1 MENISN
7 IKIVYFCLNMETSL
21 IIMLSGFLLMY
32 SVNVI
37 SIFIDKMYWIYVDA
51 TDREEDKNKEIP
63 ESCKHLYS

>member
-1 MENISN
+1 MD
-7 IKIVYFCLNMETSL
+7 TSI

-51 TDREEDKNKEIP
+51 TDREEDEKNKEIP